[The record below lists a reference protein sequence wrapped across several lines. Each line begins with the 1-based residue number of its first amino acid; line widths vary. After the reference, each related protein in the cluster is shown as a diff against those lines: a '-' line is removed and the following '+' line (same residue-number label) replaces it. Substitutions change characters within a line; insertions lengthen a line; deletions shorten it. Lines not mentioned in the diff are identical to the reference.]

1 MSMQKKMPVVDAL
14 RNHAGNRSLH
24 VPGHKN
30 GLLFPEKYREV
41 LRHDLTEVSELDD
54 LHHPE
59 GAILEAQQL
68 LATCY
73 DSDQSY
79 MLVNGSTVGNLA
91 MILGTCKRG
100 DTVIVSRDC
109 HKSVMHALDLAGV
122 HAIYLATQKESQT
135 GTANGIEAA
144 LLREALQM
152 ETIRAVVFTYP
163 SYYGFGFDL
172 ATCIATCREFGA
184 LVLVD
189 EAHGA
194 HFEADKS
201 LFPASAIE
209 LGADVVVHSAHKT
222 LPALTMGSYLHI
234 PKWRDELAEIPRY
247 LQMLQSSSPSY
258 LIMASLD
265 YARHYVANYTGK
277 DAEAFQKMRADWLQW
292 LRENELTVITPDD
305 PLKIIV
311 RKGGLSGFALQ
322 EIFEQIGYFPELA
335 DANNVLLILPLIK
348 NGMEFLPPKVSL
360 SFDANDFVELPAP
373 NSITIPAITKISAR
387 DITRPTRFETL
398 ENAIGKTAA
407 EMVIPYPPGIPI
419 ILIGEKIT
427 TAHIEILLS
436 VKEHHYQGGEKL
448 HKDKLKIFI

>member
-1 MSMQKKMPVVDAL
+1 MQNKMPIVDAL
-14 RNHAGNRSLH
+14 KQHIGNTSLH

-30 GLLFPEKYREV
+30 GLLFPGKYREV
-41 LRHDLTEVSELDD
+41 LQHDLTEISGLDD

-68 LATCY
+68 LAECY
-73 DSDQSY
+73 NTERSY

-122 HAIYLATQKESQT
+122 NAIYLATRKEEQT
-135 GTANGIEAA
+135 GTASGIEVS
-144 LLREALQM
+144 LLREALQI
-152 ETIRAVVFTYP
+152 EKVRAVVFTYP

-172 ATCIATCREFGA
+172 AECIQICREFGA

-194 HFEADKS
+194 HFQTDS
-201 LFPASAIE
+201 LLFPTSAIE

-234 PKWRDELAEIPRY
+234 PKWREELAEIPRY

-265 YARHYVANYTGK
+265 YARHYVANYGEQDTK
-277 DAEAFQKMRADWLQW
+277 AFLKIRTSWQEWLE
-292 LRENELTVITPDD
+292 RSGLTVITPDD
-305 PLKIIV
+305 PLKLIV
-311 RKGGLSGFALQ
+311 QKNRISGFALQ
-322 EIFEQIGYFPELA
+322 EVLENEGYFAELA
-335 DANNVLLILPLIK
+335 DAKQVLLTLPLIK
-348 NGMEFLPPKVSL
+348 NGMEFSTPRKLIKWDTALFGGMPKSIQI
-360 SFDANDFVELPAP
+360 EIP
-373 NSITIPAITKISAR
+373 SITRLSANGA
-387 DITRPTRFETL
+387 TSQSYFETF
-398 ENAIGKTAA
+398 ENLIGKIAA

-419 ILIGEKIT
+419 LLVGEQIT
-427 TAHIEILLS
+427 KQHIEALHTI
-436 VKEHHYQGGEKL
+436 KQYHYQGGEQL
-448 HKDKLKIFI
+448 HKDKLRIFM

>member
-1 MSMQKKMPVVDAL
+1 MQNKMPIVEAL
-14 RNHAGNRSLH
+14 KKHEGVTSLH

-30 GLLFPEKYREV
+30 GLLFPGKYHEV
-41 LRHDLTEVSELDD
+41 LRHDLTEVSGLDD

-59 GAILEAQQL
+59 GAIRVAQQL
-68 LATCY
+68 LAECY
-73 DSDQSY
+73 HTDRSY

-122 HAIYLATQKESQT
+122 HAIYLSTRKEPQT
-135 GTANGIEAA
+135 GTANGIEAS

-152 ETIRAVVFTYP
+152 EPIRAVIFTYP

-172 ATCIATCREFGA
+172 ASCITTCREFGA

-194 HFEADKS
+194 HFQAD
-201 LFPASAIE
+201 ASAFPVSSIE
-209 LGADVVVHSAHKT
+209 LGADVVIHSAHKT

-234 PKWRDELAEIPRY
+234 PKWRDEFAEIPRY

-265 YARHYVANYTGK
+265 YARHYVANYNKQDT
-277 DAEAFQKMRADWLQW
+277 EVFQKMREAWLAWLQQ
-292 LRENELTVITPDD
+292 NKLTVCTPDD
-305 PLKIIV
+305 PLKLIV
-311 RKGGLSGFALQ
+311 RKDGLSGFILQ
-322 EIFEQIGYFPELA
+322 SIFEQAGYYPELT

-348 NGMEFLPPKVSL
+348 TGMEFPPPTDSL
-360 SFDANDFVELPAP
+360 NWDAADLNKSPEP
-373 NSITIPAITKISAR
+373 NPITIPVITKIPAR
-387 DITRPTRFETL
+387 DTTRPTRFETL
-398 ENAIGKTAA
+398 ENTIGKTAA
-407 EMVIPYPPGIPI
+407 EMVIPYPPGIPV
-419 ILIGEKIT
+419 ILAGETIT
-427 TAHIEILLS
+427 AAHVEALLYIQ
-436 VKEHHYQGGEKL
+436 KHHYQGGEKL
-448 HKDKLKIFI
+448 HKNQIKIFI

>member
-1 MSMQKKMPVVDAL
+1 MQNGMPIVEAL
-14 RNHAGNRSLH
+14 ERHMEIASLH

-30 GLLFPEKYREV
+30 GLLFPGKYREV
-41 LRHDLTEVSELDD
+41 LRYDLTEVSGLDD

-73 DSDQSY
+73 DVDRSY

-91 MILGTCKRG
+91 MIQGTCKRG
-100 DTVIVSRDC
+100 DTVIVTRDC

-122 HAIYLATQKESQT
+122 HAIYLATRKEPQT
-135 GTANGIEAA
+135 ETANGVEAR
-144 LLREALQM
+144 LLREALQ
-152 ETIRAVVFTYP
+152 IQPVRAVIFTYP

-172 ATCIATCREFGA
+172 AACITICREFGA

-189 EAHGA
+189 EAHGV
-194 HFEADKS
+194 HFKADTS
-201 LFPASAIE
+201 LFPVSATR

-234 PKWRDELAEIPRY
+234 PKWREELAEIPRY

-265 YARHYVANYTGK
+265 YARHYVANYNK
-277 DAEAFQKMRADWLQW
+277 QDAKAFQKMRADWLQW
-292 LRENELTVITPDD
+292 LRQNKLTVITPDD
-305 PLKIIV
+305 PLKLIV
-311 RKGGLSGFALQ
+311 RKDGLSGFDLQ
-322 EIFEQIGYFPELA
+322 KIFEGKNYYPELA
-335 DANNVLLILPLIK
+335 DANHILLTLPLIK
-348 NGMEFLPPKVSL
+348 EGMEFLAPQTLLDWEGVEFVTMTKQPT
-360 SFDANDFVELPAP
+360 DA
-373 NSITIPAITKISAR
+373 IPAITQIPASDEA
-387 DITRPTRFETL
+387 RPTCFERL
-398 ENAIGKTAA
+398 ENTIGKIAA

-427 TAHIEILLS
+427 AMHIEMLLS
-436 VKEHHYQGGEKL
+436 AKTNHYQGGEKL
-448 HKDKLKIFI
+448 REDKLKIFI

>member
-1 MSMQKKMPVVDAL
+1 MQNKMPIVEAL
-14 RNHAGNRSLH
+14 KNHEGATSLH

-30 GLLFPEKYREV
+30 GLLFPGKYREV
-41 LRHDLTEVSELDD
+41 LHHDLTELSGLDD

-68 LATCY
+68 LAECY
-73 DSDQSY
+73 NTDRSY

-122 HAIYLATQKESQT
+122 HAIYLATRKEPQT
-135 GTANGIEAA
+135 GTANGVEAS

-152 ETIRAVVFTYP
+152 EPIRAVIFTYP

-172 ATCIATCREFGA
+172 ASCITTCREFGA

-194 HFEADKS
+194 HFQADAS
-201 LFPASAIE
+201 IFPVSAIE
-209 LGADVVVHSAHKT
+209 LGADVVVQSAHKT

-234 PKWRDELAEIPRY
+234 PKWCDELVEIPRY

-265 YARHYVANYTGK
+265 YARHYVATYNKQDT
-277 DAEAFQKMRADWLQW
+277 EAFQKMREDWLIW
-292 LRENELTVITPDD
+292 LHQNKLTVTMPDD
-305 PLKIIV
+305 PLKLIV
-311 RKGGLSGFALQ
+311 RKDGLSGFDLQ
-322 EIFEQIGYFPELA
+322 AIFEQAGYYPELA
-335 DANNVLLILPLIK
+335 DTTNVLLTLPLIK
-348 NGMEFLPPKVSL
+348 DSMEFPPPITWLKWEG
-360 SFDANDFVELPAP
+360 VEFGMSNPQNP
-373 NSITIPAITKISAR
+373 ITIPTTIRIQASDTS
-387 DITRPTRFETL
+387 RPTYFEKL
-398 ENAIGKTAA
+398 EHTIGKTAA
-407 EMVIPYPPGIPI
+407 EMVIPYPPGIPLV
-419 ILIGEKIT
+419 LIGETIT
-427 TAHIEILLS
+427 AAHIDLLINL
-436 VKEHHYQGGEKL
+436 KQYHYQGGEKL
-448 HKDKLKIFI
+448 HEDRLKIFI